1 MTQQKIDSTLIEYVD
16 VTTLETHPKNAR
28 QGDVGAII
36 TSIQANGWFG
46 TIVAQRS
53 TRYILAGNH
62 RFMAALQVGLT
73 HVPVFWVDC
82 DDAQAL
88 RILVADNRTSDIG
101 IWNEEDLK
109 EILIG
114 LDAKD
119 MLIGTGYDK
128 EDLQKMI
135 ADIESEDQ
143 TESEPRL
150 VTCPKCGEKFNA
162 KEKGSR

>member
-1 MTQQKIDSTLIEYVD
+1 
-16 VTTLETHPKNAR
+16 
-28 QGDVGAII
+28 
-36 TSIQANGWFG
+36 
-46 TIVAQRS
+46 
-53 TRYILAGNH
+53 
-62 RFMAALQVGLT
+62 MAALQVGLT